1 MTWKILIADDEEGI
15 VCLLQDYFEMQGYEV
30 ITARGGV
37 EALEKVSK
45 MPDIILLDINM
56 PDLDG
61 LEVCRK
67 NSGICYMSDSIFDC
81 KGGRAG

>member
-1 MTWKILIADDEEGI
+1 M
-15 VCLLQDYFEMQGYEV
+15 

-37 EALEKVSK
+37 ETLEKVSK
-45 MPDIILLDINM
+45 MPDIIFLLDINM

-67 NSGICYMSDSIFDC
+67 FWEHVTARFYFALQRWKNRIELMGFSWVETTIF
-81 KGGRAG
+81 